1 VSLYITKGFSLA
13 SLIAILGQ
21 TTFSVIVL
29 SQALKYDNTESSMM
43 ADWLSIFP

>member
-1 VSLYITKGFSLA
+1 MTNGFSLA

-21 TTFSVIVL
+21 TTFSLIVL
-29 SQALKYDNTESSMM
+29 FQVLLYDNTESRMM